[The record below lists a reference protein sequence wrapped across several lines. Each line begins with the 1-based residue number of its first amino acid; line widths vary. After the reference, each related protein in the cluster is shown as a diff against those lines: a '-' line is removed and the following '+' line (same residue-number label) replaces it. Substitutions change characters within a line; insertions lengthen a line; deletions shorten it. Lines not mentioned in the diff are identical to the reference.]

1 MARTPSR
8 FVELKD
14 EDREALSFL
23 RDHGET
29 PRIRRRAQAILLSA
43 GGKSVNEL
51 AEIFDVNRDT
61 IGLWLDRWETEGI
74 TGLGD
79 AARSG
84 APPKLTE
91 SELEEVLEILKRF
104 PHSPKQVL
112 REISERFGKTI
123 ASSTL
128 RRIARRAKLRWKRM
142 RRSLKSKPDEKQREL
157 AREELTEFQQFH
169 REGTFDL
176 YYFDEA
182 IVSLMPT
189 VPYGW
194 QAIGERLE
202 IPSSRGGTLSVLGF
216 LSLDSAFAPYTVEG
230 TVDADV
236 VVSCFD
242 HFCESINRPTIVV
255 IDNASPHT
263 SAKFESRIGDWE
275 EKGLVVYRLPPYC
288 PELNLIEIL
297 WRMVK
302 YHWIPLKAYES
313 FASLVSHVS
322 RVLAEVGSRHIINFA
337 AATA

>member
-8 FVELKD
+8 YVELKD
-14 EDREALSFL
+14 DDREALSLL

-29 PRIRRRAQAILLSA
+29 SRIRRRAQAILLSA
-43 GGKSVNEL
+43 AGKSINEL
-51 AEIFDVNRDT
+51 AEIFEVSRDT
-61 IGLWLDRWETEGI
+61 IGSWLDRWETEGI
-74 TGLGD
+74 QGLRD
-79 AARSG
+79 APRSG

-91 SELEEVLEILKRF
+91 SELEEVLEFLKKY

-123 ASSTL
+123 APSTL
-128 RRIARRAKLRWKRM
+128 RRIARRARLRWKRM
-142 RRSLKSKPDEKQREL
+142 RRSLKSKPDDKQREI
-157 AREELTEFQQFH
+157 AREELAEFQQFH
-169 REGTFDL
+169 REGEFDL

-182 IVSLMPT
+182 IFSLMPS

-194 QAIGERLE
+194 QPIGERLE
-202 IPSSRGGTLSVLGF
+202 IPSSRGGALSVLGF
-216 LSLDSAFAPYTVEG
+216 LSLDSDFAPYTVEG
-230 TVDADV
+230 TVDADI

-242 HFCESINRPTIVV
+242 HFCESIERPTIVV

-263 SAKFESRIGDWE
+263 SARFTSRLPDWE
-275 EKGLVVYRLPPYC
+275 EKGLVVYPLPPYC

-297 WRMVK
+297 WKMVK

-322 RVLAEVGSRHIINFA
+322 QVLAGVGSHHTIDFA
-337 AATA
+337 AATT